1 MEHGDCFSLLLPS
14 LRTAQDQVELWKVT
28 EVESEG
34 LIELLCA
41 ACDRLRAV
49 LNAND
54 QTWGALAG
62 FPDLPRLV
70 ANKQRKSIE
79 TLMKG
84 LRHSMETFQCVR
96 DEILQQ
102 YKRSLSIVFD
112 DLSGQLSKDEIMTST
127 PFRPSI
133 HCVLQLLSELNEHL
147 SSEAERKRLLLSA
160 FVYEDSSSTLR
171 EEWNSTRLQEK
182 IKAAVQL
189 MRFSTSLETR

>member
-84 LRHSMETFQCVR
+84 LRHSMSVVLTLYLNASTHCDSGKLFSAFETKFCSSTNALYPLCLTIFLV
-96 DEILQQ
+96 
-102 YKRSLSIVFD
+102 SLKFGIPCTLMMF
-112 DLSGQLSKDEIMTST
+112 SGQLSKDEIMTST

-147 SSEAERKRLLLSA
+147 SSEYPR
-160 FVYEDSSSTLR
+160 TI
-171 EEWNSTRLQEK
+171 N
-182 IKAAVQL
+182 
-189 MRFSTSLETR
+189 